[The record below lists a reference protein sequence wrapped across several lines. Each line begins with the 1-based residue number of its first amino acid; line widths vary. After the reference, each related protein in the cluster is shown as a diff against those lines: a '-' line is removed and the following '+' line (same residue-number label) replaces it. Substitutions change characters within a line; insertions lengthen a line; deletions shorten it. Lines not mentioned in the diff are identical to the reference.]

1 MTRFYENQIYAER
14 DAALAKESNIRA
26 LLEGEL
32 DRMRRIIEGKQKE
45 IESIL
50 LHSKALKD
58 NDDIRINSI
67 KDLNSELKD
76 KLGEIILHY

>member
-1 MTRFYENQIYAER
+1 MTRFYENQIDAER

-32 DRMRRIIEGKQKE
+32 DRLRRIIEGKQKY

-50 LHSKALKD
+50 LHSKVLKD

-67 KDLNSELKD
+67 KNLNSELKE
-76 KLGEIILHY
+76 KLGEIVLHY

>member
-1 MTRFYENQIYAER
+1 MTRFYENQIDAER

>member
-1 MTRFYENQIYAER
+1 MTRFYENQIDAER

-45 IESIL
+45 IESIF
-50 LHSKALKD
+50 LH
-58 NDDIRINSI
+58 
-67 KDLNSELKD
+67 
-76 KLGEIILHY
+76 